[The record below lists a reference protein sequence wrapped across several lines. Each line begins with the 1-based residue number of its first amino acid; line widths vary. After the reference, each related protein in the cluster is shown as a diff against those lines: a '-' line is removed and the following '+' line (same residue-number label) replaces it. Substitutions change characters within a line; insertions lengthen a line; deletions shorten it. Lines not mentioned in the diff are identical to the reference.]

1 MTQFNIDP
9 RLFFLDRILKNIF
22 ALSYSVAKIIFKS
35 SLSKG
40 FYYLVM
46 TDELR
51 RAKCMKIIAIF
62 TSIQYI
68 YHGIAFLQQSTVQ
81 FASFP
86 SP

>member
-1 MTQFNIDP
+1 MTQFKIDH
-9 RLFFLDRILKNIF
+9 RLIFLDRIFKNIF

-62 TSIQYI
+62 TKKAGGRGQRAEGRKY
-68 YHGIAFLQQSTVQ
+68 YLKLQL
-81 FASFP
+81 
-86 SP
+86 